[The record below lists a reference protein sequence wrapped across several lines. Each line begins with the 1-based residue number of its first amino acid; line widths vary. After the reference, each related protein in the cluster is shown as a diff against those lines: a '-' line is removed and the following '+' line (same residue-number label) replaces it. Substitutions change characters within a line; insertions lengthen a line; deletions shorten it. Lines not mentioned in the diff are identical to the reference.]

1 VQDVA
6 ELEAPA
12 QFDFITAF
20 DAIHDQAYPRRV
32 LKAICSELRPD
43 GTFLMVDVRA
53 SSNVHENIEHPLG
66 PYLYMISCMHC
77 MTVSLAQGGEGLG
90 TVWGEQLATELLHE
104 AGFTGVEIK
113 HHPADVLNSFYICTK
128 D

>member
-1 VQDVA
+1 VQNVA
-6 ELEAPA
+6 ELDAPA

-32 LKAICSELRPD
+32 LSAICSGLRSD
-43 GTFLMVDVRA
+43 GIFLMVDVRA

-104 AGFTGVEIK
+104 AGFLGIEIRHQK
-113 HHPADVLNSFYICTK
+113 TDVQSSFYICTK
-128 D
+128 G